1 MSLSSRIIV
10 RLSVTSLI
18 ATCVAYGWL
27 YIKQS
32 RVEGYLRQRTLTR
45 QAQEIA
51 RFISTN
57 ANGEAE
63 LKLPA
68 DLHEAY
74 NNPDS
79 PYRYVIRDEAGRVVS
94 TSVHDVGALSPPPL
108 DKNLPRESKTNIA
121 EIHSTFPTSTGK
133 RTFTTEVEQTAS
145 RSRSL
150 NAAVFN
156 EFVTDGGWL
165 GIPFLIAL
173 LCISA
178 YTVKKSLAPLDDL
191 SSRAKKID
199 PGNSTIRLP
208 DGDIPKE
215 IRPLVRAVNN
225 ALDKLDEALG
235 KQREFTANAAHQL
248 RTPLTVLTANIDLM
262 ADKDGAARLRPDVD
276 LMTRIVTQ
284 LLVVA
289 RLESLSIPLD
299 HTVELCSCAQAAAQS
314 LGPIAISTGKSLEV
328 EEPDGAVFVRGNISV
343 VTAAVR
349 NLIENA
355 LHHSPVGATVRIR
368 VTAGPPAI
376 EVIDSGAGVPAELR
390 EKIFHRFWQ
399 GERSERGAGLG
410 LAIVRQIMLALNG
423 SVSVSEAP
431 GGGPN
436 FVLRFP
442 AYNAPAQSKVA

>member
-10 RLSVTSLI
+10 RLSITSVI

-51 RFISTN
+51 RFLATN
-57 ANGEAE
+57 VNGEAE

-74 NNPDS
+74 NNPNS
-79 PYRYVIRDEAGRVVS
+79 PYRYVIRDEAGRIVA
-94 TSVHDVGALSPPPL
+94 TSGHRVGALSGFLSDRDHPQEP
-108 DKNLPRESKTNIA
+108 KTNFA
-121 EIHSTFPTSTGK
+121 EIRSSFPTTTGE
-133 RTFTTEVEQTAS
+133 RTFTTEVEQTSS
-145 RSRSL
+145 RARSL

-165 GIPFLIAL
+165 GIPFLFAL
-173 LCISA
+173 LCITA
-178 YTVKKSLAPLDDL
+178 YTVKKSLAPLNDL
-191 SSRAKKID
+191 STRAAKID
-199 PGNSTIRLP
+199 PGNSTIRLS
-208 DGDIPKE
+208 DTNVPKE
-215 IRPLVRAVNN
+215 IRPLVQAVNS

-248 RTPLTVLTANIDLM
+248 RTPLTVLTVNIDLM
-262 ADKDGAARLRPDVD
+262 PDKAIAAKLRPDVD

-284 LLVVA
+284 LLTVA

-299 HTVELCSCAQAAAQS
+299 QKVELCSCAQAAARS

-328 EEPDGAVFVRGNISV
+328 EEPERAVFIRGNNSV

-355 LHHSPVGATVRIR
+355 LYHSPVGATVRIR
-368 VTAGPPAI
+368 VTAGPSI
-376 EVIDSGAGVPAELR
+376 EVEDSGPGVPADLR
-390 EKIFHRFWQ
+390 ERIFERFWQ
-399 GERSERGAGLG
+399 GERSQRGAGLG
-410 LAIVRQIMLALNG
+410 LAIVRQIMFALNG
-423 SVSVSEAP
+423 KVSVSERA
-431 GGGPN
+431 GGGSL
-436 FVLRFP
+436 FALRFP
-442 AYNAPAQSKVA
+442 PYDLPSEIKVA